1 MSDNPMRDIHATQPP
16 PELRA
21 RVVDS
26 LRRRGAIG
34 PRTAHW
40 RRRVISVGAIAAAL
54 LVGFVAGR
62 SRIEVE
68 PSGNSFLLLL
78 YEDAGYSDDRPIGE
92 IVAEYGRWADSLGR
106 AGALVLGEKLGDSQ
120 LDVVGAGASAPTT
133 SSGRAGP
140 TGLFVVRAANTDSA
154 AAIARSSPHIRQGG
168 RIVVRPVEG
177 GER

>member
-21 RVVDS
+21 RVVAT

-78 YEDAGYSDDRPIGE
+78 YEDAGYRDDRYSAE
-92 IVAEYGRWADSLGR
+92 IVGEYAGWADSLGR
-106 AGALVLGEKLGDSQ
+106 AGALVLGEKLGDARI
-120 LDVVGAGASAPTT
+120 DVVGAGASGLPAA
-133 SSGRAGP
+133 SGGSGP
-140 TGLFVVRAANTDSA
+140 TGLFIVRAANTDSA

-168 RIVVRPVEG
+168 RIVVRPIEG